1 MKPLYIDILFMSVLN
16 YVHLLGCV
24 GVFSSSKLLES
35 RVNKPLSMMIN
46 FKYRMDVS
54 STKASQN
61 FFNCNTRLTL
71 GSWTPC
77 FKEQIKTK
85 FMCMCIFLLN
95 EELNI
100 LIVTSQHGICA
111 WSNGFDLFY
120 IFKSVEIFLF
130 WNK

>member
-1 MKPLYIDILFMSVLN
+1 MSVLN

-61 FFNCNTRLTL
+61 FFNCNTL
-71 GSWTPC
+71 C
-77 FKEQIKTK
+77 
-85 FMCMCIFLLN
+85 
-95 EELNI
+95 
-100 LIVTSQHGICA
+100 V
-111 WSNGFDLFY
+111 D
-120 IFKSVEIFLF
+120 V
-130 WNK
+130 